1 MVLTC
6 KGERCPLF
14 GHTLLPSSPMDKVHS
29 TIVDHHFLTRN
40 IYVCLNHTL
49 RSFCFFSLR
58 SLECKQAVFICESRK
73 INNSN
78 ETGPNYLKKERDAL
92 CSFSASHS
100 CSLSCLCSC
109 SIQHASARTAILGW
123 RLCGGSQR
131 CQKAHIFLM
140 NISCL

>member
-6 KGERCPLF
+6 KGELCPLF
-14 GHTLLPSSPMDKVHS
+14 GHTPLPSSPMDKVHS
-29 TIVDHHFLTRN
+29 TIVDQHFLTRN

-58 SLECKQAVFICESRK
+58 CLECKQAVFICESRK

-100 CSLSCLCSC
+100 CSLSCLCSVLY
-109 SIQHASARTAILGW
+109 SACFCWDCYIGVEAVW
-123 RLCGGSQR
+123 RLPEMPESTY
-131 CQKAHIFLM
+131 FP
-140 NISCL
+140 SCL